1 MNVFDLL
8 LQPLGYAFMQ
18 RGLVAALVVGVICA
32 VIGTYVVLRGMA
44 FFGDALAHAILPGV
58 AIGYL
63 AGSGARGPL
72 FLWSLV
78 AAVVSSVGIG
88 AITRGTRVR
97 EDTAIGI
104 VFAGMFA
111 LGVALI
117 SSVRSYSVDLAHFLF
132 GNVLGVSNT
141 DLWVIIGFGVV
152 ILVLVL
158 VFYKEFLVLSFDPL
172 LAVTL
177 RLPSQLLE
185 YLLLVLISLTIVVS
199 LQTVGVAL
207 MVAMLITPTA
217 AAYLLTRRLP
227 VMMALAAG
235 IASLSGVVGLY
246 ISYYIGVA
254 SGAAIVLTSTVFFLT
269 APRKAVVETIA
280 TSQHVLSPQEMY
292 EQARERYPA
301 LGLVTVYR
309 TVEKLD
315 ELGLIQRVHQPS
327 GCHAY
332 IPAAPGHQ
340 HLLICQSCGRAEY
353 FSGDRLDALME
364 EVAGESGFQI
374 QDHWLQLFGKCRDC
388 GVNFS

>member
-1 MNVFDLL
+1 VNVFDLL

-88 AITRGTRVR
+88 AISRGTRVR

-269 APRKAVVETIA
+269 AWAFREIQKASWKRMA
-280 TSQHVLSPQEMY
+280 
-292 EQARERYPA
+292 
-301 LGLVTVYR
+301 
-309 TVEKLD
+309 
-315 ELGLIQRVHQPS
+315 QR
-327 GCHAY
+327 
-332 IPAAPGHQ
+332 
-340 HLLICQSCGRAEY
+340 
-353 FSGDRLDALME
+353 
-364 EVAGESGFQI
+364 
-374 QDHWLQLFGKCRDC
+374 
-388 GVNFS
+388 